1 MTLCVAAA
9 CRDGKKERI
18 VIGTD
23 WRIES
28 EMAAGADIQDKLYWV
43 NDDMPML
50 VSGDVTRSIELRDA
64 YKVLLDSWGKENPP
78 KRVTRAN
85 IRSFV

>member
-1 MTLCVAAA
+1 M
-9 CRDGKKERI
+9 GKRNALLSEQ
-18 VIGTD
+18 IGG
-23 WRIES
+23 IES